1 MHDSMRGTLRQVRE
15 IRAAR
20 DLNADISE
28 PMMQL
33 EMKLS
38 EGFDALKDCDDY
50 LERLAGN
57 LSVCEAQIERRRVG
71 GAAYPGQ
78 SMKGGLVGLCGG

>member
-1 MHDSMRGTLRQVRE
+1 MVRE

-20 DLNADISE
+20 DLNADIDN
-28 PMMQL
+28 PMSQL

-38 EGFDALKDCDDY
+38 EGFDMLKDCDGY

-57 LSVCEAQIERRRVG
+57 LSVCEAQLEHRRRG
-71 GAAYPGQ
+71 MGAGASRPGMGMAMPM
-78 SMKGGLVGLCGG
+78 SGV

>member
-1 MHDSMRGTLRQVRE
+1 MHDLMRGTLRQVRE

-78 SMKGGLVGLCGG
+78 SMNGY